1 MFKKITCIIASLVF
15 AAVSFTGCSST
26 EKKTTTIVEEKSETK
41 EVIHGN
47 GHTSDTI
54 NLKLCAD
61 NVTKMFK
68 DGDYGLNDISIDIPT
83 KQDDFFNIIIIT
95 EEKPADNSVFI
106 DMLEECLKALND
118 EAIKQDPEFS
128 PTSDGYYGGLFDQYS
143 VQLTAMCL
151 DEILKVWPVNQKILA
166 GKHDPI
172 VTNNDP
178 LDINGIE

>member
-83 KQDDFFNIIIIT
+83 KQDDFFNIIILHF
-95 EEKPADNSVFI
+95 SY
-106 DMLEECLKALND
+106 
-118 EAIKQDPEFS
+118 IKII
-128 PTSDGYYGGLFDQYS
+128 
-143 VQLTAMCL
+143 
-151 DEILKVWPVNQKILA
+151 ILV
-166 GKHDPI
+166 
-172 VTNNDP
+172 
-178 LDINGIE
+178 

>member
-1 MFKKITCIIASLVF
+1 
-15 AAVSFTGCSST
+15 
-26 EKKTTTIVEEKSETK
+26 
-41 EVIHGN
+41 
-47 GHTSDTI
+47 
-54 NLKLCAD
+54 
-61 NVTKMFK
+61 
-68 DGDYGLNDISIDIPT
+68 
-83 KQDDFFNIIIIT
+83 
-95 EEKPADNSVFI
+95 
-106 DMLEECLKALND
+106 MLEECLKALND